1 MICLKNNKDHI
12 KDQVFCKNEKNFEF
26 SSPYI
31 TCNTIWIPAALSTF
45 GGKNSIIFFFQKKS
59 CPESDTFC
67 FLYLPISKRLY
78 IQL

>member
-31 TCNTIWIPAALSTF
+31 TCNTIWIPAALRTF
-45 GGKNSIIFFFQKKS
+45 GGKN
-59 CPESDTFC
+59 C
-67 FLYLPISKRLY
+67 
-78 IQL
+78 

>member
-1 MICLKNNKDHI
+1 MCKSFFYKQNYNQMICLKNKKDHI

-45 GGKNSIIFFFQKKS
+45 GGKN
-59 CPESDTFC
+59 C
-67 FLYLPISKRLY
+67 
-78 IQL
+78 